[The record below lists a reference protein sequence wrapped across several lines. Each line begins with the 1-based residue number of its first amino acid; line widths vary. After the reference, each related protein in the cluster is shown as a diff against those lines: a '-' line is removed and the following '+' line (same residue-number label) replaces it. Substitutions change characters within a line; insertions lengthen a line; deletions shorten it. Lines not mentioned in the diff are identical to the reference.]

1 MVVVEFL
8 YAVCALL
15 LSIYGFNSLVVT
27 WLYLRYRR
35 NPVEVPAPPDEWPH
49 VTVQLPVYNELHI
62 VEQLLAKVA
71 GLDYPRDRLEI
82 QLLDDSTDA
91 TRHVA
96 AQAITRLRSQGVDAV
111 HVTRTERTGFKA
123 GALAAGLTMA
133 KGELIGVFDADFLP
147 PPDFLRRVVPH
158 FADHALGCV
167 QTRWGHLNR
176 DYSLFT
182 RCQALGIDGHFII
195 EMAARSRAG
204 MFVSFNGSGG
214 VWRRVCI
221 EDAGGWHWDTLTED
235 LDLSYRAQLRG
246 WRVGY
251 LPDVVAPAELPAQ
264 MSGFKRQQARWA
276 QGTTQTALKMFVPLL
291 RSDQPWHV
299 KLQGGIHLT
308 SYLVLPM
315 MLLTTLLA
323 LLMDFSHSWVSS
335 ITPWLMIAAVGPPLL
350 YVTGQITG
358 DQDWRDWLGVLPL
371 MLLLGI
377 GVTLSNS
384 VAVTRALLGIRQ
396 EFKRTPK
403 FALRLPS
410 DVWMSSAYV
419 LGGGPIV
426 WGELGLAILALATLT
441 MPGTHQG
448 LAPWVLLY
456 AGGFGYIAGLTLYQA
471 HQHRRWLAAQT
482 RAAAGKAVHTP
493 RSERDCVRADWPDRG
508 R

>member
-1 MVVVEFL
+1 VVVVEFL
-8 YAVCALL
+8 YVVCALL
-15 LSIYGFNSLVVT
+15 LSIYGLNSLVVT

-35 NPVEVPAPPDEWPH
+35 NPVETPAPPDEWPH

-62 VEQLLAKVA
+62 VEQLLAA
-71 GLDYPRDRLEI
+71 AADLNYPRDRLEI

-91 TRHVA
+91 TRYVA
-96 AQAITRLRSQGVDAV
+96 AQTIARLRSQGIDAI

-123 GALAAGLTMA
+123 GALAAGLTLA
-133 KGELIGVFDADFLP
+133 KGELIAVFDADFLP
-147 PPDFLRRVVPH
+147 PPDFLQRVVPH

-182 RCQALGIDGHFII
+182 RCQAVGIDGHFIV
-195 EMAARSRAG
+195 EKTARSRAG

-264 MSGFKRQQARWA
+264 VRAFKRQQARWA
-276 QGTTQTALKMFVPLL
+276 QGTTQTALKLLIPLL
-291 RSDQPWHV
+291 RSNQPWIV
-299 KLQGGIHLT
+299 KLQGSIHLT
-308 SYLVLPM
+308 AYLVLPM
-315 MLLTTLLA
+315 MLLAILLA
-323 LLMDFSHSWVSS
+323 LLVNSSESWVTQV
-335 ITPWLMIAAVGPPLL
+335 TPWLMVAAAGPPLL
-350 YVTGQITG
+350 YATAQITG
-358 DQDWRDWLGVLPL
+358 DQSWRDWLVALPMMLVLGVGL
-371 MLLLGI
+371 
-377 GVTLSNS
+377 TLNNGL
-384 VAVTRALLGIRQ
+384 AVTRALLGIRQ
-396 EFKRTPK
+396 GFQRTPK
-403 FALRLPS
+403 FALRRPG
-410 DVWMSSAYV
+410 DVWISSTYALRGDFGV
-419 LGGGPIV
+419 LA
-426 WGELGLAILALATLT
+426 EFGLAILALATV
-441 MPGTHQG
+441 G
-448 LAPWVLLY
+448 APAIDRGFVPWLLLY

-482 RAAAGKAVHTP
+482 KAAAGKVVHTP
-493 RSERDCVRADWPDRG
+493 RSGRDRVRADWPDRC

>member
-1 MVVVEFL
+1 MTQPMTVNRREFL
-8 YAVCALL
+8 
-15 LSIYGFNSLVVT
+15 
-27 WLYLRYRR
+27 
-35 NPVEVPAPPDEWPH
+35 
-49 VTVQLPVYNELHI
+49 
-62 VEQLLAKVA
+62 EQ
-71 GLDYPRDRLEI
+71 
-82 QLLDDSTDA
+82 
-91 TRHVA
+91 VA
-96 AQAITRLRSQGVDAV
+96 AWS
-111 HVTRTERTGFKA
+111 
-123 GALAAGLTMA
+123 AGLTMA
-133 KGELIGVFDADFLP
+133 KGELIAVFDADFLP
-147 PPDFLRRVVPH
+147 PSDFLRRVVPH

-195 EMAARSRAG
+195 EKAARSRAG

-323 LLMDFSHSWVSS
+323 LLMDFSHSWVSY

-358 DQDWRDWLGVLPL
+358 DQDWRDWLGVPWDTSGIQTHTQVRPPAAQRCLDEQRVR
-371 MLLLGI
+371 LGRWSDRMGRA
-377 GVTLSNS
+377 GVSHPGPRHVDHARHPPGPGS
-384 VAVTRALLGIRQ
+384 LG
-396 EFKRTPK
+396 TP
-403 FALRLPS
+403 
-410 DVWMSSAYV
+410 V
-419 LGGGPIV
+419 
-426 WGELGLAILALATLT
+426 
-441 MPGTHQG
+441 
-448 LAPWVLLY
+448 
-456 AGGFGYIAGLTLYQA
+456 
-471 HQHRRWLAAQT
+471 RRWLWLHRRSHPLPGPSAPPL
-482 RAAAGKAVHTP
+482 AG
-493 RSERDCVRADWPDRG
+493 RADQSSSR
-508 R
+508 